1 MITTIKHGGDGR
13 PFNYMEFMC
22 DSSSDLQN
30 LPTLGSNGG
39 CSVGSK
45 AFLMDT
51 QKTYILDNAGTWKQ
65 IISSGGSGGG
75 GISEDSIA
83 SVDETK
89 TYLNI

>member
-1 MITTIKHGGDGR
+1 MITTIKQGGDGR

-30 LPTLGSNGG
+30 LPALGSNG
-39 CSVGSK
+39 CSVASK

-51 QKTYILDNAGTWKQ
+51 QKTYILDNTGTWKE
-65 IISSGGSGGG
+65 ITSSGG

-89 TYLNI
+89 NFLNI

>member
-1 MITTIKHGGDGR
+1 MITTIKQGGDGR

-30 LPTLGSNGG
+30 LPALGSSG
-39 CSVGSK
+39 CSVASK

-51 QKTYILDNAGTWKQ
+51 QKTYILDNTGTWQ
-65 IISSGGSGGG
+65 EVTSSGG
-75 GISEDSIA
+75 GISEDNIA

-89 TYLNI
+89 NFLNI

>member
-1 MITTIKHGGDGR
+1 MITTIKQGGDGR

-30 LPTLGSNGG
+30 LPALGSNG
-39 CSVGSK
+39 CSVASK

-51 QKTYILDNAGTWKQ
+51 QKTYILDNIGTWKE
-65 IISSGGSGGG
+65 ITSSGGG
-75 GISEDSIA
+75 GISEDNIA

-89 TYLNI
+89 DFLNI

>member
-1 MITTIKHGGDGR
+1 MITTIKQGGDGR

-30 LPTLGSNGG
+30 LPALGSSG
-39 CSVGSK
+39 CSVASK

-51 QKTYILDNAGTWKQ
+51 QKTYILDNTGTWQ
-65 IISSGGSGGG
+65 EVTSNGG
-75 GISEDSIA
+75 GISEDNIA

-89 TYLNI
+89 NFLNI

>member
-1 MITTIKHGGDGR
+1 MITTIKQGGDGR

-30 LPTLGSNGG
+30 LPALGSNG
-39 CSVGSK
+39 CSVASK

-51 QKTYILDNAGTWKQ
+51 QKTYILDNTGTWQ
-65 IISSGGSGGG
+65 EVTSSGG

-89 TYLNI
+89 NFLNI

>member
-1 MITTIKHGGDGR
+1 MITTIKQGGDGR

-30 LPTLGSNGG
+30 LPALGSNG
-39 CSVGSK
+39 CSVASK

-51 QKTYILDNAGTWKQ
+51 QKTYILDNTGIWKE
-65 IISSGGSGGG
+65 ITSSGG
-75 GISEDSIA
+75 GISEDNIA

-89 TYLNI
+89 DFLNI

>member
-1 MITTIKHGGDGR
+1 MITTIKQGGDGR

-30 LPTLGSNGG
+30 LPALGSNG
-39 CSVGSK
+39 CSVASK

-51 QKTYILDNAGTWKQ
+51 QKTYILDNTGTWQ
-65 IISSGGSGGG
+65 EVNSSGG
-75 GISEDSIA
+75 GISEDNIA

-89 TYLNI
+89 DFLNI